1 MKTTAFALSATA
13 LANAAAIRRQNDYGY
28 QFSNA
33 LSTGPV
39 ATNSFIREAN
49 TTLILPDTN
58 SPQTGNLALWP
69 GMGTSGGDLIQGLA
83 ISVSDGSAGCK
94 KSSGKWCIVASSLQ
108 EDTQEMGKYVT
119 ASPGSSVTFH
129 CEFHLFHSVGF
140 LTGHVTNLSC
150 RSDKYNDATA
160 KYDQDVSLDGTVVS
174 TISTDSG
181 KAQGWGTAIECQQ
194 AACGTVPAH
203 KYVDTKLMMDVADP
217 DYIQTKGVT
226 GASGDMVTADG
237 GKTWTIETINID
249 SFTYT

>member
-1 MKTTAFALSATA
+1 MKTIAFALSATA

-129 CEFHLFHSVGF
+129 Y
-140 LTGHVTNLSC
+140 
-150 RSDKYNDATA
+150 KYNDATA